1 MKQIAVLSTLVL
13 LAACGGGSGDG
24 ASLCAAVGGSVI
36 AGMSVGTTN
45 NLPNM
50 VDGSLSS
57 FGSISS
63 VADGQVIARGN
74 SFNGGNNTGL
84 FVTLPANTAAAS
96 LVVNTRMNGV
106 VVESATGPALTITTT
121 ASTPASQYVGFNTTQ
136 AFNGIEF
143 LFANGGEYLIFEFC
157 GSATVR

>member
-1 MKQIAVLSTLVL
+1 MKQTAVLLTLTL
-13 LAACGGGSGDG
+13 LTGCEGGSGEG
-24 ASLCAAVGGSVI
+24 SSLCATVGGSVI

-50 VDGSLSS
+50 VDGSLST
-57 FGSISS
+57 FGSVSS
-63 VADGQVIARGN
+63 VADGQVVARGN

-84 FVTLPANTAAAS
+84 FVTLPANTTTAS
-96 LVVNTRMNGV
+96 LIVNTRMNGT
-106 VVESATGPALTITTT
+106 VVESATGPALTVTTT

-143 LFANGGEYLIFEFC
+143 LFTNGGEYLIFEFC

>member
-1 MKQIAVLSTLVL
+1 
-13 LAACGGGSGDG
+13 
-24 ASLCAAVGGSVI
+24 
-36 AGMSVGTTN
+36 MSVGSTN

-84 FVTLPANTAAAS
+84 FVTLPANTTAAS

-136 AFNGIEF
+136 AFNAIEF

>member
-13 LAACGGGSGDG
+13 LAACGGGSGEG
-24 ASLCAAVGGSVI
+24 PSLCAAVGGSVL
-36 AGMSVGTTN
+36 AGMSVGSTN

-84 FVTLPANTAAAS
+84 FVTLPANTTAAS

-136 AFNGIEF
+136 AFNAIEF